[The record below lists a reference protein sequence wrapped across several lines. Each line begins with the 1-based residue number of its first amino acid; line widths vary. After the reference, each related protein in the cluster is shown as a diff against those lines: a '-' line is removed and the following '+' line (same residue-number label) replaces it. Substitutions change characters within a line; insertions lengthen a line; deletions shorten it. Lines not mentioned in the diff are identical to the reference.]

1 MPSLQQLQKR
11 PIKNLPNKKAP
22 VNLALTIAIDGVTYA
37 SWLFIVALGL
47 TLVFGVLKILN
58 IAHGSFYALGAYVTA
73 TLVSLAASWALP
85 PAMSLVAMLL
95 AAVLVAVLVAPLTE
109 RGLLRFFYGRD
120 EVLLVLVTYAMFLM
134 MEDLTKL
141 IWGANPFYVS
151 EPYGMFGNIDIGN
164 QTYVGYDFMLVA
176 LALVVGLGV
185 WWGLNRT
192 RFGKIVTAVIHSAEV
207 ASSMGIQVSR
217 VYMLAF
223 AVGIFL
229 AALGGAFTAPMLSV
243 QPGLSVGVIIISFAV
258 VIIGGLG
265 SIEGAAIGALI
276 VGLARALAVH
286 VWPVAELFSVYLVMA
301 LVLMFRPQGLF
312 QRIQARKI

>member
-1 MPSLQQLQKR
+1 M
-11 PIKNLPNKKAP
+11 
-22 VNLALTIAIDGVTYA
+22 NLALTIAIDGVTYA

-73 TLVSLAASWALP
+73 TLVAITASWALP

-141 IWGANPFYVS
+141 VWGANPYYVS
-151 EPYGMFGNIDIGN
+151 EPYGLFGQIDIGS

-176 LALVVGLGV
+176 LAVVVGLGV

-207 ASSMGIQVSR
+207 ASSMGIRVSR
-217 VYMLAF
+217 VYMLSF

-276 VGLARALAVH
+276 VGVARALAVH

>member
-1 MPSLQQLQKR
+1 
-11 PIKNLPNKKAP
+11 
-22 VNLALTIAIDGVTYA
+22 VNLALTILIDGVTYA

-85 PAMSLVAMLL
+85 PAMSLLAMLL

-151 EPYGMFGNIDIGN
+151 EPYGMFGSIDIGT

-176 LALVVGLGV
+176 LAVVVGLGV

>member
-1 MPSLQQLQKR
+1 M
-11 PIKNLPNKKAP
+11 
-22 VNLALTIAIDGVTYA
+22 NLALTIAIDGVTYA

-134 MEDLTKL
+134 MEDITKL
-141 IWGANPFYVS
+141 IWGANPLYVS
-151 EPYGMFGNIDIGN
+151 EPYGIFGKIDIGS

-176 LALVVGLGV
+176 LAVVVGLGV

-217 VYMLAF
+217 VYMVAF

-286 VWPVAELFSVYLVMA
+286 MWPVAELFSVYLVMA

>member
-1 MPSLQQLQKR
+1 M
-11 PIKNLPNKKAP
+11 
-22 VNLALTIAIDGVTYA
+22 NLALTIAIDGVTYA

-151 EPYGMFGNIDIGN
+151 EPYGLFGNIDIGN

-301 LVLMFRPQGLF
+301 LVLMFCPQGLF